1 MSTSPASSRS
11 QTCTLSVEL
20 PESVVALLGPTSQD
34 AARHLAELAL
44 IELFR
49 TGELSGVKAADL
61 LGLSRAEWLDLL
73 ARQGVPHTVVTEES
87 LEHDLKTLA
96 DRKARLATSSQTPDR

>member
-1 MSTSPASSRS
+1 M
-11 QTCTLSVEL
+11 CTLSVEL
-20 PESVVALLGPTSQD
+20 PESVVQLLAPTAQEAS
-34 AARHLAELAL
+34 ARLAELAL

-49 TGELSGVKAADL
+49 QGELSGGKAAEL

-73 ARQGVPHTVVTEES
+73 ARHEVPHAVVTEES

-96 DRKARLATSSQTPDR
+96 NRDTRLAKSSQTPGR